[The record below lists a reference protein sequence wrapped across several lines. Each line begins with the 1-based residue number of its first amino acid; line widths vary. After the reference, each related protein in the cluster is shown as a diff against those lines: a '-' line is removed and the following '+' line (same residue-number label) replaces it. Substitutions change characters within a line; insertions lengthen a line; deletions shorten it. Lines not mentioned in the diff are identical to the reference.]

1 MKIKSI
7 FTIIS
12 TALLSVLLISCAQ
25 TINNLN
31 DQPIPTELSKDQI
44 KQAIIT
50 AGKQRGWV
58 IGNSNKPDELTGKLL
73 YNGDFVVVDI
83 PYSEQGYS
91 IQYKDSVG
99 LDYDKVE
106 NKIDRSYNSWV
117 GYLNQD
123 IQNQL
128 QLEAAQIRHS

>member
-7 FTIIS
+7 FIIIS
-12 TALLSVLLISCAQ
+12 TVLLSVLLIGCAQ
-25 TINNLN
+25 TVNNLN
-31 DQPIPTELSKDQI
+31 DQPIPSELSKDQI
-44 KQAIIT
+44 KQAIIV

-73 YNGDFVVVDI
+73 YNGDFVVVNI

-99 LDYDKVE
+99 LDYDNVE
-106 NKIDRSYNSWV
+106 NKIDRDYNSWV

-123 IQNQL
+123 IQIQL
-128 QLEAAQIRHS
+128 QLEAAQIRHA